1 MADQGDYKMTI
12 KSEFIEELKIIDSVF
27 NEKVTIVE
35 MKEAVKESVQL
46 AREHNTNLFLV
57 DCSRL
62 KKGGTIVQL
71 YSLGDFYLEID
82 VMPGT
87 KQAIVLSD
95 TPETQRDIRFY
106 ETAMRNRGF
115 DVQVFPDRPSAIAW
129 LLHE

>member
-1 MADQGDYKMTI
+1 MTI
-12 KSEFIEELKIIDSVF
+12 KTNYIEELNIIDSVF
-27 NEKVTIVE
+27 DEKATIEE
-35 MKEAVKESVQL
+35 MKQTVKESLLIAKQ
-46 AREHNTNLFLV
+46 HNSHRFLV

-71 YSLGDFYLEID
+71 YTLGDFYLDID

-95 TPETQRDIRFY
+95 APETQRDIRFY
-106 ETAMRNRGF
+106 ETATRNRGF
-115 DVQVFPDRPSAIAW
+115 DVHVFSDRSSAIAW

>member
-1 MADQGDYKMTI
+1 MTI

-27 NEKVTIVE
+27 SEKATINE
-35 MKEAVKESVQL
+35 MKEAVIESLKL
-46 AREHNTNLFLV
+46 AEQHHTNLFLV

-62 KKGGTIVQL
+62 MKGGTIVQL
-71 YSLGDFYLEID
+71 YSLGDFYMEID

-95 TPETQRDIRFY
+95 ILETQRDIRFY
-106 ETAMRNRGF
+106 ETATRNRGF
-115 DVQVFPDRPSAIAW
+115 DVHVFPDRSSAIAW